1 MVGLMAARAAQRPRA
16 VSATAQVSV
25 DDPRTQ
31 RALDALLATVQRLEA
46 LRSRDVVTA
55 DLVVGTNKVRHG
67 LGRAVAG
74 YTITPTVANAAF
86 AHRIDTTNPRP
97 ELEAWIVIIGAAQPG
112 VTLEIF

>member
-1 MVGLMAARAAQRPRA
+1 MVGLMAGRAARAPRV

-46 LRSRDVVTA
+46 QRSRDVVTV
-55 DLVVGTNKVRHG
+55 DLIIGTNKIRHG

-74 YTITPTVANAAF
+74 YTLTPTAADATF
-86 AHRIDTTNPRP
+86 AHAIDRENPRP
-97 ELEAWIVIIGAAQPG
+97 ELELWVVCIGATQPG
-112 VTLEIF
+112 ATLEVY